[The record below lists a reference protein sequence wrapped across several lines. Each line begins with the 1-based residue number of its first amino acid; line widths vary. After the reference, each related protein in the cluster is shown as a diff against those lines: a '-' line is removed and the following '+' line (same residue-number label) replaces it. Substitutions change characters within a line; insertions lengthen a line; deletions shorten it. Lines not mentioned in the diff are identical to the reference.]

1 MTDIDASVKPMW
13 YRLSRRESDYCI
25 ECSTDGI
32 TFQQMRICYLWE
44 GNEASLVEEAKKT
57 CKDPVMLIEQRLDF
71 SQFVEEGF
79 GTGDCV
85 IIADGTL
92 YIIDYKHGKGVEVS
106 AEGKSADDTVCPG

>member
-1 MTDIDASVKPMW
+1 
-13 YRLSRRESDYCI
+13 
-25 ECSTDGI
+25 
-32 TFQQMRICYLWE
+32 MRICYLWE

-106 AEGKSADDTVCPG
+106 AEVKSADDAVCPG